1 MSDKDTNKETNKDA
15 AKKPLTLSRKLSI
28 EDIVDSGAARASR
41 TTSGGHK
48 TVVVEVKRGRGPVS
62 DQKSPGLQSRSLNL
76 TPPKKTEAPAPT
88 LKPKDKSQDH
98 LTNQEKESRIK
109 ALQGASQF
117 VAQEVERGE
126 ARLKEEAEL
135 AREKQKR
142 QEEELKNRLEEDAK
156 QSLISQKEST
166 QEKPVQ
172 AAVETGAVSTP
183 ANAEPPVAHDP
194 YKTLKGTKKGY
205 DDTDDDFDGE
215 SKSVKETADRK
226 KLRKVVEVKKSPMVS
241 HEDKRRSGKMS
252 INQAL
257 SGDEGRVRSLAS
269 IRRARE
275 KERLKAMADGTFKKI
290 VREVSIPEVITVQE
304 LANRMAEKSSTVIK
318 TLMKMGTMVTI
329 TQSIDGDTA
338 QLVAEELGHTVKR
351 ITDVDVENSLLTDTQ
366 DDPSTLVSRP
376 PVVTVMGHVDHGK
389 TSLLDALRSTDVV
402 SGEAGGIT
410 QHIGAYQITLKNG
423 KKITF
428 IDTPGHAAFTEMR
441 ARGANVTDLVVL
453 VIAADDS
460 VKDQTVEAISHAR
473 AAGVPVIIAINK
485 IDKPDANPTKVKNDL
500 LNHSI
505 VLEEMG
511 GDILSAEVSAK
522 ARLNLDKL
530 EETILLQAEIM
541 DLKANPNRDAMGTI
555 IESKMEKGY
564 GPVATVLVQKGTLRV
579 GDIFVAGHEW
589 GRVRALV
596 SDHGERIT
604 EALPAQPV
612 KIVGFDGLPLAGD
625 VFSVVKDE
633 SKAREI
639 AGFREMRFREKQAA
653 TQEKDKM
660 ANLFSNAQMGLQKSL
675 TVVIKADVQGS
686 AEAIK
691 ANLEKLSTEEVSV
704 RVLYAGVG
712 GINESD
718 IALSQTTKAL
728 VIGFNVRANAQAR
741 VLAQKEKTDIRY
753 YSIIYNVFDDV
764 KAMLTGLLSP
774 ILQENIIGKA
784 EIRQVFNV
792 TKVGKIA
799 GCTVVEG
806 WVKRGS
812 KLRLLRDNV
821 VIHEGDLKTLK
832 RFKDEVKEVKE
843 GYECGMAFENYQDI
857 RVGDIIE
864 CSEIEEIARTL

>member
-1 MSDKDTNKETNKDA
+1 MSDKDTTKNTPTSTP
-15 AKKPLTLSRKLSI
+15 KKPLTLSKKLSI
-28 EDIVDSGAARASR
+28 EDIVDHTARNQKRPGS
-41 TTSGGHK
+41 GHK
-48 TVVVEVKRGRGPVS
+48 TVVVEVKRGRSHSP
-62 DQKSPGLQSRSLNL
+62 DQKSVGLKTKSSNFAPLKKPETASSSSVSQVSSDKTSDNL
-76 TPPKKTEAPAPT
+76 TNLEREA
-88 LKPKDKSQDH
+88 
-98 LTNQEKESRIK
+98 RIK

-117 VAQEVERGE
+117 VAQEVQRGE

-135 AREKQKR
+135 VREKQKR
-142 QEEELKNRLEEDAK
+142 QEEELKQRLEEAAK
-156 QSLISQKEST
+156 KNAQPQEEPIVEPVST
-166 QEKPVQ
+166 EVVSPK
-172 AAVETGAVSTP
+172 VETAPVS
-183 ANAEPPVAHDP
+183 DP
-194 YKTLKGTKKGY
+194 YKIQKSSKKDYNHGDSFDED
-205 DDTDDDFDGE
+205 DDTSGR
-215 SKSVKETADRK
+215 ETNDRK
-226 KLRKVVEVKKSPMVS
+226 KAKRAPEVRRTPISS
-241 HEDKRRSGKMS
+241 LENKRRSGKIS
-252 INQAL
+252 ITQAL

-269 IRRARE
+269 IRRSRE
-275 KERLKAMADGTFKKI
+275 KERLKAMTDGTFKKV
-290 VREVSIPEVITVQE
+290 VREVSIPEAITVQE
-304 LANRMAEKSSTVIK
+304 LASRMAEKSSTVIK
-318 TLMKMGTMVTI
+318 TLMKMGTMATI

-351 ITDVDVENSLLTDTQ
+351 ITDVDMEANLLNDTQ
-366 DDPSTLVSRP
+366 DDLSTLVSRP

-389 TSLLDALRSTDVV
+389 TSLLDALRSTDVA

-410 QHIGAYQITLKNG
+410 QHIGAYQVTMKNG

-453 VIAADDS
+453 VVAADDS

-485 IDKPDANPTKVKNDL
+485 IDKPEANVAKVKNDL
-500 LNHSI
+500 LSHSI

-511 GDILSAEVSAK
+511 GDILSTEVSAK

-541 DLKANPNRDAMGTI
+541 DLKANPKRDALGTI
-555 IESKMEKGY
+555 IESRMEKGC
-564 GPVATVLVQKGTLRV
+564 GPVATVLVQKGTLKV

-596 SDHGERIT
+596 NDHGRKVEM
-604 EALPAQPV
+604 ASPAQPV
-612 KIVGFDGLPLAGD
+612 EVLGFNGLPLAGD
-625 VFSVVKDE
+625 IFSVVKDE
-633 SKAREI
+633 AKAREI
-639 AGFREMRFREKQAA
+639 SGFREMRFREKQAA
-653 TQEKDKM
+653 VQEKDKM
-660 ANLFSNAQMGLQKSL
+660 ANLFSNAQMGLQKTL
-675 TVVIKADVQGS
+675 CVVIKADAQGS

-691 ANLEKLSTEEVSV
+691 ANLEKLSTEEVSL
-704 RVLYAGVG
+704 RVLYAGAG

-741 VLAQKEKTDIRY
+741 ALAQKEKTDIRY

-764 KAMLTGLLSP
+764 KALLTGLLSP
-774 ILQENIIGKA
+774 ILQEKFLGKA

-799 GCTVVEG
+799 GCMVTEG
-806 WVKRGS
+806 RVKRGT

-832 RFKDEVKEVKE
+832 HFKDEVKEVKE
-843 GYECGMAFENYQDI
+843 GSECGMAFENYQDI

-864 CSEIEEIARTL
+864 CSEIEEIARTAL